1 MSKVN
6 LVSQPRKTL
15 SDIDK
20 VPSPQELYDQVMHGK
35 GWPYKNNID
44 FYLARD
50 RAFVSLLYLCA
61 CRISEAMQLKLS
73 QLKYEKKRIVIES
86 MLLAKR
92 KPGKA
97 KYREAWLP
105 LEGERAMFTEIITE
119 YIDMLK
125 EEEPNTE
132 RLFPWSL
139 KKVEYSIFYKGKL
152 LRSVRFSGTNRAW
165 RVVKCLLPEA
175 TAHWLRQYGDDYLY
189 DSWDHD
195 IMAVSDY
202 TKQDA
207 RTLQLYLRKRYQKY
221 RSV

>member
-1 MSKVN
+1 MTLKTP
-6 LVSQPRKTL
+6 QQTTRKTL
-15 SDIDK
+15 NDIDK
-20 VPSPQELYDQVMHGK
+20 TPSPQELYEQVMQGK
-35 GWPYKNNID
+35 GWPYKTNME
-44 FYLARD
+44 FYLKRD

-61 CRISEAMQLKLS
+61 CRISEAMQLKVS
-73 QLKYEKKRIVIES
+73 QFKPEKNRIVIES

-92 KPGKA
+92 KPGKV

-105 LEGERAMFTEIITE
+105 LNGERAPFTQLIFDYLEA
-119 YIDMLK
+119 LK
-125 EEEPNTE
+125 IENPNAQ

-139 KKVEYSIFYKGKL
+139 KRVEYQIFYKSKL

-165 RVVKCLLPEA
+165 NVVKALLPEA

-189 DSWDHD
+189 DQWDHD

-221 RSV
+221 KSV